1 MNLRTLFSRRS
12 SHDLG
17 RAARGDL
24 GAFDRL
30 YAQEVDALYA
40 FVYFR
45 VGRDAALAED
55 AVQETFAQALRRHAE
70 FDPARGTIG
79 AWLTTLSRNVVRDA
93 LRAHRRSDELA
104 QTWARI
110 DASLAQIYA
119 AMAAAP
125 LPGEVLA
132 RAETRDLVHMALAN
146 LPDTYRRALTRT
158 YVDGQPLAVLAAEHG
173 VSVDAAKSLLARA
186 RRAFRDAFAA
196 LALNHVEQS

>member
-1 MNLRTLFSRRS
+1 MNLLSLFSRRPRG
-12 SHDLG
+12 DLG
-17 RAARGDL
+17 RAAAGDVA
-24 GAFDRL
+24 AFDRL
-30 YAQEVDALYA
+30 YAGEVDALYA

-45 VGRDAALAED
+45 LGRDATLAED
-55 AVQETFAQALRRHAE
+55 AVQETFVQALRRHAE
-70 FDPARGTIG
+70 FDPARGTVG

-93 LRAHRRSDELA
+93 LRAHRRPDELA
-104 QTWARI
+104 RTWDRI

-119 AMAAAP
+119 AMADAP

-132 RAETRDLVHMALAN
+132 RVETRDLVQMALAN

-158 YVDGQPLAVLAAEHG
+158 YVDGQPLAVLASEQG